1 MREGKLSRGGLAL
14 SILKTLTIKPDL
26 LLAMVGVGG
35 KVGLIMLLIYFL
47 VIIHLNSDAKISN
60 S

>member
-1 MREGKLSRGGLAL
+1 MRERKLSRGGLAL

-35 KVGLIMLLIYFL
+35 KVGLTMLLIYFL